1 MHARPNVFH
10 RRRIDEPAKALGP
23 RMRSPKEPPD
33 HRAPLPERTRVRMSA
48 LGAARCP
55 KFAGREGVVIG
66 SGRYRS
72 TVRIMFDG
80 FKSPTSLHSS
90 YIEPVVEEEGVSRS
104 GRDAMPPDI
113 TDRRNR
119 R

>member
-1 MHARPNVFH
+1 
-10 RRRIDEPAKALGP
+10 
-23 RMRSPKEPPD
+23 
-33 HRAPLPERTRVRMSA
+33 MSA

-55 KFAGREGVVIG
+55 KFAGREGVTIG

-80 FKSPTSLHSS
+80 FKSPISLHST
-90 YIEPVVEEEGVSRS
+90 YIEPVVEEESVSS
-104 GRDAMPPDI
+104 TGRNTTPPDL